1 MPQTLAVAKK
11 AQWFKHAGKLVTVA
25 ASSGAALV
33 SIFTALYSYG
43 VIGSSESHQSIGNM
57 GAAWVGL
64 RPGIDTAYAIGDTV
78 HYAATVTDKN
88 GSILVGARPVWTTGD
103 SSIATVLPDG
113 SVIARGPGKTMVSVV
128 VGKLV
133 THSRIVVRQ
142 RVANVEVGRASGDS
156 LIVLPEGAEL
166 QLRAR
171 ATDARGYAIAG
182 MTASWH
188 IDDGSIAALDS
199 TGLLTGRMAGRT
211 AIAAKIEGVSGRSSV
226 SVVTP
231 ATAIDLVA
239 GVSQRALAGKALPQP
254 IVVRATNRRGGPAS
268 GKRVNFRL
276 TDGQGLVDPATATT
290 DADGRARTS
299 WTLGSYPGRQ
309 TLFATV
315 ENVDSALAILAE
327 ADPVPSNTRVV
338 SLTEKTLTAP
348 AGSALPDTV
357 AVRVTDST
365 GRVLGDVPVRWTV
378 VDGGSVEAISARTDS
393 LGVAGA
399 RWTLAKKTGT
409 QRLRAQVGGG
419 SVLGIPPVTVN
430 ATALAGAASAIIVV
444 SGDAQRA
451 PAGAQLPRWIVVRV
465 VDENG
470 SGVAGAT
477 LSLSPSAGTLSDS
490 ALVTDSV
497 GTARTRWTMGHSAG
511 DHTLAVHHDGL
522 KKLLKVTAR
531 ATPAAPAN
539 LAFDDVPGAKRTREA
554 ASVKKLFALVTDVYG
569 NPVPDARVNFSVKSG
584 TVTPSRA
591 VSDAKGRAALTWK
604 LGSKPGEQKLSGVV
618 RGSDVTGE
626 YVTQV
631 GGSREPAAKT
641 AVVKPASNS
650 KPASNLKPAI
660 NVKSTSSL
668 KPTSPPKAAR

>member
-1 MPQTLAVAKK
+1 MPQPLAAAKK
-11 AQWFKHAGKLVTVA
+11 AQWFSHAGKLVTVA

-103 SSIATVLPDG
+103 SSIATVLSDG
-113 SVIARGPGKTMVSVV
+113 SVIARGPGKTMVSIV

-142 RVANVEVGRASGDS
+142 RVANVEVGRATGDS
-156 LIVLPEGAEL
+156 LIVLPEGSEL

-171 ATDARGYAIAG
+171 AMDSRGFPIAG
-182 MTASWH
+182 MAASWH
-188 IDDGSIAALDS
+188 IDDNSVAALDS
-199 TGLLTGRMAGRT
+199 TGLLMGRTAGRT
-211 AIAAKIEGVSGRSSV
+211 VIAAKIEGVSGRSSV

-231 ATAIDLVA
+231 AAAIDLVA
-239 GVSQRALAGKALPQP
+239 GVNQRALAGKTLPQAV
-254 IVVRATNRRGGPAS
+254 VVRATNRRGGPAA
-268 GKRVNFRL
+268 GKRVNFQI
-276 TDGQGLVDPATATT
+276 TDGQGLVDPASATT
-290 DADGRARTS
+290 DADGRARAS

-315 ENVDSALAILAE
+315 ENVDSALAIVAE
-327 ADPVPSNTRVV
+327 ADPVPGNTRVV
-338 SLTEKTLTAP
+338 SLAETLSGHAGTELA
-348 AGSALPDTV
+348 DTV

-378 VDGGSVEAISARTDS
+378 VDGGSVLAISARTDS
-393 LGVAGA
+393 LGVAAA
-399 RWTLAKKTGT
+399 RWTLAKRTGT

-430 ATALAGAASAIIVV
+430 ATALAGAATAIVVV
-444 SGDAQRA
+444 SGDGQRA
-451 PAGAQLPRWIVVRV
+451 AAGAELPRWIVVRI

-477 LSLSPSAGTLSDS
+477 LSLAPSAGTLSDT

-522 KKLLKVTAR
+522 KKLLKVSAR
-531 ATPAAPAN
+531 ATPAAAAN
-539 LAFDDVPGAKRTREA
+539 LAFDDIPSGKRTRE
-554 ASVKKLFALVTDVYG
+554 SPKVKNLFALVTDVYG

-584 TVTPSRA
+584 TVSPSRA
-591 VSDAKGRAALTWK
+591 VSDARGRAALTWK
-604 LGSKPGEQKLSGVV
+604 LGSKPGEQTLSGVV

-631 GGSREPAAKT
+631 GGLAPAVKAG
-641 AVVKPASNS
+641 AVKPAGTPV
-650 KPASNLKPAI
+650 KPAGGP
-660 NVKSTSSL
+660 KSASSL
-668 KPTSPPKAAR
+668 KSAGTPKAAK